1 MKRIRYISAILLWC
15 GLWSCA
21 REEIVIP
28 GYEDVPASLIKELGL
43 DLPEMPVRLGFDLPY
58 EDPIVHETKA
68 SIVGGGE
75 DPDEYIKSLHLVCF
89 TKEGIYLG
97 WREATLIGDEQV
109 FNHDNLT
116 CQGRELFEGT
126 VPARTARIH
135 FVGNVTTANIP
146 MNDQIGGNEN
156 TLIKSAHMAVD
167 LNNTTISYWG
177 FHGEPSSEQMRDW
190 LALATT
196 TTDGQ
201 GNEIVVYGKKD
212 GSIVHMIRDRA
223 RINFRYMFDFKRGS
237 TAVEPG
243 HTVTV
248 NGQSYTIAQD
258 GTITIGNQKFKME
271 ANPTD
276 YTITKID
283 WILSNGLDHGFIA
296 PYYEGHTDHFDNY
309 YDPSQ
314 TPALKEDRLT
324 PYDKANGKRY
334 KATVDDMVTCYENGA
349 TVDAPLFLFEDL
361 NDTDDPPKLILRVA
375 YTRDNKPAIVK
386 YHTLMLL
393 NENSEP
399 CKIYRNHSYV
409 LDIFGLPWE
418 GLGYLSFE
426 DAVNSTTYANN
437 MTVTIND
444 KVPEVNDG
452 RFKLTIVGDT
462 YLIFQNPAD
471 AGQQKEILFTY
482 AAAKAGESTS
492 DLTIDDFRAGWS
504 NTPRPEFASETITL
518 AQVSNDGTTFTG
530 KIIYTLGTSIG
541 SNLQGGQI
549 ELHDTKTGM
558 SRFVNIYTITKFVFL
573 PEGAASLTLVRDG
586 TATRQ
591 VNGVSCNTYYMDVL
605 IPGDYPIGLY
615 PIKIRMAS
623 TTLNPFKVKRLDNN
637 VEDDNI
643 AVTMDGTENGTNLDG
658 EVLAGMNFTTT
669 SGQWNYRAA
678 SDPWNFWYIEELE
691 TKPTKEEN
699 GETVE
704 DKDYKTYRIYF
715 DDIRPL
721 RAAGNRPS
729 NIGLFLKIKYFGDA
743 VSVALTP

>member
-1 MKRIRYISAILLWC
+1 MKRLWYIFAILLWC

-28 GYEDVPASLIKELGL
+28 GYEGLSASLVKDLGL
-43 DLPEMPVRLGFDLPY
+43 DEPEMPVRLSFDLPY
-58 EDPIVHETKA
+58 EDPIDPETKA
-68 SIVGGGE
+68 SIVGGTE
-75 DPDEYIKSLHLVCF
+75 DPAEYIKSLHLVCF

-97 WREATLIGDEQV
+97 WREATLIGNEGS
-109 FNHDNLT
+109 FTHDGLT

-135 FVGNVTTANIP
+135 FVGNVTTDNIP

-156 TLIKSAHMAVD
+156 TLIKSAHMSVNLDNAR
-167 LNNTTISYWG
+167 ICYWG

-190 LALATT
+190 LAVATPQP
-196 TTDGQ
+196 DGTVTYSKN
-201 GNEIVVYGKKD
+201 GDSV
-212 GSIVHMIRDRA
+212 VHMIRDRA
-223 RINFRYMFDFKRGS
+223 RINFRYMFDFKRS
-237 TAVEPG
+237 AQAVDPG
-243 HTVTV
+243 DVVTV
-248 NGQSYTIAQD
+248 NGNNYTIAAD
-258 GTITIGNQKFKME
+258 GTITINGQKFKMD

-283 WILSNGLDHGFIA
+283 WILSNGLDHGYIA

-309 YDPSQ
+309 FDPAAN
-314 TPALKEDRLT
+314 PALKEDRLT
-324 PYDKANGKRY
+324 PYDKANGQRY
-334 KATVDDMVTCYENGA
+334 TATEADMLTCYQNGL
-349 TVDAPLFLFEDL
+349 TVNNPLFLFEDL
-361 NDTDDPPKLILRVA
+361 NDAANPPKLILRVA
-375 YTRDNKPAIVK
+375 YTRDGKSDIVK

-418 GLGYLSFE
+418 GLGYLSFA

-452 RFKLTIVGDT
+452 RFKLAIIGDT
-462 YLIFQNPAD
+462 YLIFQDPAD
-471 AGQQKEILFTY
+471 AGQEKEIQFTY
-482 AAAKAGESTS
+482 SVAKAGESTA
-492 DLTIDDFRAGWS
+492 DLTIADFKAGWTS
-504 NTPRPEFASETITL
+504 TPRPEFASEAITL
-518 AQVSNDGTTFTG
+518 EQVSNDGTTFVG
-530 KIIYTLGTSIG
+530 KIKYTIGTSVG

-558 SRFVNIYTITKFVFL
+558 SRFVNIYTITKFDYL
-573 PEGAASLTLVRDG
+573 PDGPTPLALVRDG
-586 TATRQ
+586 SSTRQ
-591 VNGVSCNTYYMDVL
+591 VNGVACDTYYMDIR

-623 TTLNPFKVKRLDNN
+623 TTLNPFKVKRMDTGT
-637 VEDDNI
+637 EDTNI
-643 AVTMDGTENGTNLDG
+643 AVYMEGTENGTVLDR
-658 EVLAGMNFTTT
+658 ETLSGMTFTTS
-669 SGQWNYRAA
+669 SGVWNYRA
-678 SDPWNFWYIEELE
+678 SGDPWNFWYIKELE
-691 TKPTKEEN
+691 TKPTKDVN

-704 DKDYKTYRIYF
+704 DGDDKLYRIYF

-729 NIGLFLKIKYFGDA
+729 DVGLYLKIKYFGDA
-743 VSVALTP
+743 VAVIP